1 MFTSYRRVFAHPGAV
16 AFSATGLVARL
27 PISMMTLGIVLL
39 VSSLSGSY
47 ARAGQVSAAY
57 ILGNALVAIWQG
69 RLADRWG
76 QSRVLAAGGAGFAV
90 GTGLLVYAE
99 THRWSLVAADL
110 CAALAGVAIPQV
122 GSMIRARWAHL
133 LGDDFGLHTAF
144 AVESIADE
152 VVYVVG
158 PALVTVLSTMFLAQT
173 GLLVA
178 LVVGTVGPLVLAAQ
192 RRTEPPAH
200 PRRPL
205 AETARLPWPA
215 LVPLTLSTAS
225 LGALFGAMDVATVAF
240 CTDVGHRGA
249 SGWILAVLSFGS
261 LLAGLVT
268 GARTWRTPVLRR
280 FQVGMATLS
289 VSFVLLTQSHS
300 LWVLGPLMFLA
311 GFAIAPTLI
320 AGFSLL
326 EAVTPRARLTEALGF
341 LQTGIS
347 AGIAPG
353 AYLAGV
359 VADHSGGATAYW
371 VCVASG
377 ALATAAAFATRD
389 RRG

>member
-1 MFTSYRRVFAHPGAV
+1 HG
-16 AFSATGLVARL
+16 
-27 PISMMTLGIVLL
+27 
-39 VSSLSGSY
+39 
-47 ARAGQVSAAY
+47 
-57 ILGNALVAIWQG
+57 
-69 RLADRWG
+69 
-76 QSRVLAAGGAGFAV
+76 
-90 GTGLLVYAE
+90 
-99 THRWSLVAADL
+99 WSLVAADL

-133 LGDDFGLHTAF
+133 LDDDGLHTAF

-178 LVVGTVGPLVLAAQ
+178 LVVGTFGPLVLAAQ
-192 RRTEPPAH
+192 RGTEPPAH
-200 PRRPL
+200 PRQPL
-205 AETARLPWPA
+205 AETARLPWRA

-289 VSFVLLTQSHS
+289 VSFVLLTQTHS

-359 VADHSGGATAYW
+359 VADHAGGATAYW

-377 ALATAAAFATRD
+377 TLATAAAFATRD
-389 RRG
+389 QR